1 MREKGRR
8 RKKGKKK
15 EEASKSKDK
24 LWVEPF
30 FSPQVQTLIQKKKKE
45 RKERKKEKKKKQEK
59 IYGQTLSQDNFLSAK
74 V

>member
-30 FSPQVQTLIQKKKKE
+30 FSPQVQTLIQKKKK
-45 RKERKKEKKKKQEK
+45 RKEKGKKEEARKDIWTNFESRQFS
-59 IYGQTLSQDNFLSAK
+59 LS
-74 V
+74 